1 MKITDLKEG
10 DVLDVIKPYSDRLVQ
25 FTVVR
30 NIVDGVLVLFNESN
44 DKYLHI
50 VSNSMSGGTEL
61 EQKTNINKIISKVV
75 KEVAIDKQFTS

>member
-30 NIVDGVLVLFNESN
+30 NIVDDVLVLFNEN
-44 DKYLHI
+44 NNLVIDLFYEDEEDMWYAKATF
-50 VSNSMSGGTEL
+50 GL
-61 EQKTNINKIISKVV
+61 EV
-75 KEVAIDKQFTS
+75 

>member
-10 DVLDVIKPYSDRLVQ
+10 DVLDVIKPYSDRQVQ

-44 DKYLHI
+44 DKYLHLFYEDEEDMWYAKAMFGI
-50 VSNSMSGGTEL
+50 EL
-61 EQKTNINKIISKVV
+61 
-75 KEVAIDKQFTS
+75 

>member
-30 NIVDGVLVLFNESN
+30 NIVDDVLVLFNENN
-44 DKYLHI
+44 DKCLHLFYEDEEDMWYAKANFGI
-50 VSNSMSGGTEL
+50 EL
-61 EQKTNINKIISKVV
+61 
-75 KEVAIDKQFTS
+75 